1 MQTLESMRKRIQG
14 AEDLY
19 AVVRVMKA
27 LAAVSIRQYERAV
40 DSLEQYGQ
48 TIEQGLQ
55 IVLRNRPDEI
65 LLNPPATQDRWA
77 AVIFG
82 SDQGM
87 CGSFNDQVATL
98 AQTHLDAKCTIL
110 VVGTRVATRLEDAG
124 RAIDA
129 VFPVPGS
136 VAGITPI
143 VHDLVTKV
151 EELRVERGIEHFF
164 LFYNRSISG
173 AVVRAQRLPLLP
185 VDPDWLRGLQQK
197 RWPSRSLPLFT
208 MNWRLLFSSLIRQ
221 HLFVTLY
228 RAFAESLANENASRL
243 ASMQA
248 AERNIQEHL
257 TELSTFYHESRHQS
271 ITDEL
276 LDIVA
281 GFEMLTTTELKEES
295 RRKNK

>member
-1 MQTLESMRKRIQG
+1 MQTLESMRKRIHG

-40 DSLEQYGQ
+40 ESLTQYSH

-65 LLNPPATQDRWA
+65 TPSKPLADHRWGA
-77 AVIFG
+77 IVFG

-87 CGSFNDQVATL
+87 CGSFNEQVVSL
-98 AQTHLDAKCTIL
+98 ALEHLDAQSTNL
-110 VVGTRVATRLEDAG
+110 VVGTRAATRLEDAG
-124 RAIDA
+124 LTIDSQFA
-129 VFPVPGS
+129 VPGS

-143 VHDLVTKV
+143 VHGLVV
-151 EELRVERGIEHFF
+151 RIEELRFERGIERFF
-164 LFYNRSISG
+164 LFHNRSISG
-173 AVVRAQRLPLLP
+173 AAARAHRLQLLP
-185 VDPDWLRGLQQK
+185 VDPLWLRGLEK
-197 RWPSRSLPLFT
+197 RNWPSQTLPTFT
-208 MNWRLLFSSLIRQ
+208 MNWRRLFSSLIRQ

-257 TELSTFYHESRHQS
+257 TELTTRYHENRQQS
-271 ITDEL
+271 ITEEL

-281 GFEMLTTTELKEES
+281 GFEMLTEGKKPNGF
-295 RRKNK
+295 R